1 MKSETYR
8 DYPIESDAFFTFNIH
23 TIERMKAGMNN
34 RILAINP
41 GSSTTKLAIY
51 EGEIPLFESSIE
63 HNGSAIAY
71 SLDPEGALAFRMN
84 AIHFALTE
92 NEVPIESLDVVIGR
106 GGMLRPI
113 AGGIYTV
120 NERMLNDLKTCKYGD
135 HASNMGAMLA
145 NIIGKTVGIPA
156 FIADSVVT
164 DELGDLARLS
174 GHPEIS
180 RASVFHALNQKAK
193 ARRYCAERGLRYDE
207 VNLIVA
213 HIGGGATIGAHQK
226 GRVIDVNDGL
236 GGEGPYSAQRCGGL
250 PANSLLRLAEKEKLS
265 AAAMLRTL
273 NTQGGLLGY
282 LGTDDG
288 KEVSRRAQSGDE
300 KARLVYE
307 GMAYQTAKEIG
318 ACAAVLK
325 GDVRAIILTGGFA
338 RDEMFT
344 DWIRERVSFIA
355 EIVIMPGE
363 DEQMALA
370 EAALRVLRG
379 EEKPLEY

>member
-1 MKSETYR
+1 
-8 DYPIESDAFFTFNIH
+8 
-23 TIERMKAGMNN
+23 MNF

-41 GSSTTKLAIY
+41 GSSTTKLAVY
-51 EGEIPLFESSIE
+51 ERETPLFEETIE
-63 HNGSAIAY
+63 HNSSAIAY
-71 SLDPEGALAFRMN
+71 SIDPVGAMAFRMEHIL
-84 AIHFALTE
+84 ASLAAHDIALD
-92 NEVPIESLDVVIGR
+92 SLDAVVGR

-113 AGGIYTV
+113 PGGVYAV
-120 NERMLNDLKTCKYGD
+120 NERMLADLKSSKYGD

-145 NIIGKTVGIPA
+145 NIIGNSVGIPA

-164 DELGDLARLS
+164 DELCSLARLS

-193 ARRYCAERGLRYDE
+193 ARRFCAERGLNYDE
-207 VNLIVA
+207 VNLIIA
-213 HIGGGATIGAHQK
+213 HIGGGVTVGAHER

-250 PANSLLRLAEKEKLS
+250 PTNAVLRLAEREQLS
-265 AAAMLRTL
+265 ATALLRKF
-273 NTQGGLLGY
+273 NTMGGLLGY

-288 KEVSRRAQSGDE
+288 KEISRRAQGGDE

-307 GMAYQTAKEIG
+307 GMAYQVAKTIG

-338 RDEMFT
+338 RDAMFT
-344 DWIRERVSFIA
+344 GWIAQRTRFIA

-363 DEQMALA
+363 DEQQALC
-370 EAALRVLRG
+370 EAALRVLSRQ
-379 EEKPLEY
+379 EQALDY

>member
-1 MKSETYR
+1 
-8 DYPIESDAFFTFNIH
+8 
-23 TIERMKAGMNN
+23 MNL

-41 GSSTTKLAIY
+41 GSSTTKLAVY
-51 EGEIPLFESSIE
+51 AGETPLFEETIE

-71 SLDPEGALAFRMN
+71 SADPESALAFRMEHILSSLSAH
-84 AIHFALTE
+84 AIALD
-92 NEVPIESLDVVIGR
+92 SLDAVVGR

-113 AGGIYTV
+113 PGGVYAV
-120 NERMLNDLKTCKYGD
+120 NARMLADLSSSTFGD

-145 NIIGKTVGIPA
+145 DTIAKPLGIPA

-164 DELGDLARLS
+164 DELCPLARLS

-193 ARRYCAERGLRYDE
+193 ARRFCFERGLNYDE
-207 VNLIVA
+207 INLIIA
-213 HIGGGATIGAHQK
+213 HIGGGATIGAHEK

-250 PANSLLRLAEKEKLS
+250 PTNATLRLMEREQLSATELLRK
-265 AAAMLRTL
+265 L
-273 NTQGGLLGY
+273 NTKGGLLGY

-300 KARLVYE
+300 QARLVYE
-307 GMAYQTAKEIG
+307 GMAYQVAKEIG

-325 GDVRAIILTGGFA
+325 GDVQAIILTGGFA
-338 RDEMFT
+338 RDRMFT
-344 DWIRERVSFIA
+344 GWIAERTGFIA
-355 EIVIMPGE
+355 QIEIMPGE
-363 DEQMALA
+363 DEQQALSI
-370 EAALRVLRG
+370 AALRVLTG
-379 EEKPLEY
+379 QEQALVY

>member
-1 MKSETYR
+1 
-8 DYPIESDAFFTFNIH
+8 
-23 TIERMKAGMNN
+23 MND

-41 GSSTTKLAIY
+41 GSSTTKLAVY
-51 EGEIPLFESSIE
+51 ERETPLFETTIE

-71 SLDPEGALAFRMN
+71 SMDPQGALAFRMDAIN
-84 AIHFALTE
+84 AALSEHGIALST
-92 NEVPIESLDVVIGR
+92 LDAVIGR

-113 AGGIYTV
+113 KGGVYRV
-120 NERMLNDLKTCKYGD
+120 NERMLSDLASCKYGD

-145 NIIGKTVGIPA
+145 DSIGKSMGIPA
-156 FIADSVVT
+156 YIADPVVT
-164 DELGDLARLS
+164 DELNDLARLS

-193 ARRYCAERGLRYDE
+193 ARLFCAERGLRYDE
-207 VNLIVA
+207 VNLIIA
-213 HIGGGATIGAHQK
+213 HIGGGASVGAHQK
-226 GRVIDVNDGL
+226 GRVVDVNDGL

-250 PANSLLRLAEKEKLS
+250 PVNSILKLAERERLS
-265 AAAMLRTL
+265 AVAMLRKL
-273 NTQGGLLGY
+273 NTRGGLIGY

-300 KARLVYE
+300 IARLVYE

-325 GDVRAIILTGGFA
+325 GDVQAIILTGGFA
-338 RDEMFT
+338 HDRMFT
-344 DWIRERVSFIA
+344 DWIAERTKFIA

-363 DEQMALA
+363 DEQNALA
-370 EAALRVLRG
+370 HAALRALLG
-379 EEKPLEY
+379 EEEPLDY